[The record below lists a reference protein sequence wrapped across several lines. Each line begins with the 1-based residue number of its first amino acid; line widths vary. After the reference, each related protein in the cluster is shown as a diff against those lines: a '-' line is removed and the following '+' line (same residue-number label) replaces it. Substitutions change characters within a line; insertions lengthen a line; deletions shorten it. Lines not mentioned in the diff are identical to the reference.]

1 MAMFKT
7 NDGAHIHYEVNGEGR
22 PLVMLHGWDQSAKAF
37 CENIPVLAQKYKV
50 ISVDLRGHGES
61 ENVTYGYRISRL
73 AMDVKQLM
81 DSLDV
86 QDAVI
91 LGWSMGC
98 SVVWSYWDLFRSER
112 ISKMILVDEPPL
124 CLINESNPDGFSN
137 NPDLEA
143 LKASILSDPVEA
155 TKGFVDMMI
164 VTPEGK
170 AKYFEQ
176 TLEESLKFPKEQ
188 CTHLLLN
195 HVYTDWR
202 DVIPTIDIPTLVIA
216 GKRSH
221 VKVANNEWTHEH
233 IPGSELKIFE
243 TAHMMFMEEP
253 EAFNKAVMDFIG

>member
-98 SVVWSYWDLFRSER
+98 SVVWSYWDLFRSDR

-188 CTHLLLN
+188 CAHLLLN